1 MPSPR
6 RSHPGQVLMLV
17 CVTLALGAAV
27 LPALA
32 AAAPAANPAQE
43 APVLRPAWSVRLDG
57 AVEWQRVAP
66 LGQVLVKTGLGLTA
80 LDPASGRVLW
90 TLPGLGAMAQDHY
103 EEIAGTSLVVL
114 SDGLQKPRVVILDS
128 VDGRVLFDSRVA
140 GVNQVLSRH
149 YLPKSR
155 ALLLFGFSEGDP
167 ATSMFLVDV
176 ERGSLRW
183 KNNQLLAGQGNFTR
197 KLTAFLQAATNQSG
211 IVGEPVELD
220 PDTFVIASSTEIF
233 AVKTLSGAIAW
244 RTPNAHST
252 RATRFHVSPR
262 APGMVFVG
270 SETTFSSMTTTTG
283 SQQETVQSEYS
294 ARRIADGTAAWEKPV
309 KVHGGLNDVIFAD
322 KGLILSPA
330 TTGKG
335 KILFCDYK
343 TGESMW
349 GRKGKGIDIQ
359 GGILNHDWTTAGLVL
374 TTGYDSAWSSKGTE
388 YFLTL
393 LDPDSGALR
402 FEEPLKLRGRIET
415 TQVIPAGL
423 LYTTTSEVNIL
434 NLKTGTTVLAEG
446 LRSDESL
453 VTTVHGRSL
462 YAYAGKTGTLHRLD
476 LDRATLSTVSKEPAR
491 LEEDEAPTEIEMRGD
506 RVTVL
511 SSQNVVSWGADG
523 ALLFH
528 AYYASPRLPGLMRAL
543 LRAEQVRMA
552 MASAAAGMGS
562 VAFAGTSTQ
571 TKPGSVER
579 AVTATAAAGYAQAA
593 EQAASM
599 SARYGE
605 AARTRFKA
613 TTTVPDFVFMMV
625 ARGRGTG
632 LARVDKETGRIETV
646 IDLGHDREP
655 VYEVDAVSNL
665 IFYRPAPDTVS
676 GYRF

>member
-1 MPSPR
+1 
-6 RSHPGQVLMLV
+6 MLV
-17 CVTLALGAAV
+17 FMTLLPGAAG
-27 LPALA
+27 LPSIA
-32 AAAPAANPAQE
+32 AAAPAANPGQD

-80 LDPASGRVLW
+80 LDPQSGRVLW

-128 VDGRVLFDSRVA
+128 VDGRVLFDSRGA

-149 YLPKSR
+149 YLPKSH

-176 ERGSLRW
+176 DRGSLRW

-220 PDTFVIASSTEIF
+220 AGTFVIASNTEIF
-233 AVKTLSGAIAW
+233 AVKTQSGEIAW
-244 RTPNAHST
+244 RTPNAHGT
-252 RATRFHVSPR
+252 KATRFHVSPR
-262 APGMVFVG
+262 APGMVFIG

-283 SQQETVQSEYS
+283 SGQQQESVQSEYT
-294 ARRIADGTAAWEKPV
+294 ARRVADGAAAWEKPV

-322 KGLILSPA
+322 KGLILSPR

-335 KILFCDYK
+335 KILLCDYR

-349 GRKGKGIDIQ
+349 GKKGKGIDIQ

-374 TTGYDSAWSSKGTE
+374 TTGYDSAWTSKGTE

-393 LDPDSGALR
+393 LDPDSGMLR

-434 NLKTGTTVLAEG
+434 DLKTGKTVLAEG
-446 LRSDESL
+446 LRSDDSL

-462 YAYAGKTGTLHRLD
+462 YAYAGKSGTLHRLD
-476 LDRATLSTVSKEPAR
+476 LDRATLSTVSREPAR

-506 RVTVL
+506 RITVL

-552 MASAAAGMGS
+552 MASAAAGMGA
-562 VAFAGTSTQ
+562 VAFAGTSTK
-571 TKPGSVER
+571 TAPGSIDR
-579 AVTATAAAGYAQAA
+579 AVTATAAAGYAQAS
-593 EQAASM
+593 EQAAFL

-605 AARTRFKA
+605 QARTRFKA

-625 ARGRGTG
+625 ARGKGTG

>member
-27 LPALA
+27 LPAIA

-128 VDGRVLFDSRVA
+128 VDGRVLFDSRAA

-183 KNNQLLAGQGNFTR
+183 KNNHLLAGQGNFTR

-233 AVKTLSGAIAW
+233 AVKTQSGEIAW
-244 RTPNAHST
+244 RAPNAHST

-283 SQQETVQSEYS
+283 SQQETVQSEYT
-294 ARRIADGTAAWEKPV
+294 ARRIADGAAAWEKPV

-322 KGLILSPA
+322 QGLILSPA

-335 KILFCDYK
+335 KILLCDYK

-374 TTGYDSAWSSKGTE
+374 TTGYDSAWTNKGTE

-434 NLKTGTTVLAEG
+434 DLKTGKTVLAEG
-446 LRSDESL
+446 LRSDDSL

-476 LDRATLSTVSKEPAR
+476 LDRATLSTVSREPAR

-562 VAFAGTSTQ
+562 VAFAGASTK
-571 TKPGSVER
+571 TAPGSIDR
-579 AVTATAAAGYAQAA
+579 AVTATAATGYAQAA
-593 EQAASM
+593 EQAASL

-605 AARTRFKA
+605 QARTRFKA

-655 VYEVDAVSNL
+655 VYDVDAVSNL

>member
-17 CVTLALGAAV
+17 TPTLALCAAV
-27 LPALA
+27 LSVTTT
-32 AAAPAANPAQE
+32 AAPAANPAQD
-43 APVLRPAWSVRLDG
+43 APLTRPAWSVRLDG

-114 SDGLQKPRVVILDS
+114 SDGLQKPRVVIVDS
-128 VDGRVLFDSRVA
+128 VDGRVLFDSRGA

-176 ERGSLRW
+176 DRGSLRW

-220 PDTFVIASSTEIF
+220 ADTFVIASNTEIF
-233 AVKTLSGAIAW
+233 AVKTQSGEIAW

-252 RATRFHVSPR
+252 RATRFHTSPR
-262 APGMVFVG
+262 APGMVFIG
-270 SETTFSSMTTTTG
+270 SETTFSSMTATTG

-349 GRKGKGIDIQ
+349 GKKGKGIDIQ

-374 TTGYDSAWSSKGTE
+374 TTGYDSAWSNKGTE

-393 LDPDSGALR
+393 LDPDSGTLR

-625 ARGRGTG
+625 ARGKGTG